1 MKRFNKEVQEVDEA
15 EGKVQLTI
23 FKAGLKSKEFV
34 VAFAKNPPNS
44 MTKMLLKAQKYMN
57 AEDALTMIG
66 MGDMWKERRYVQEDS
81 KGKTRERR
89 DYSSNH
95 DNAKSK
101 NDKTRRMVNFIPL
114 VMPIDKILMQIKDDR
129 PLKWSK
135 PRTLHLIHV
144 IRSSIVISIEI
155 MGTTQMSAET

>member
-1 MKRFNKEVQEVDEA
+1 MDKA
-15 EGKVQLTI
+15 EDKVQLTI
-23 FKAGLKSKEFV
+23 FKASLKSKEFV
-34 VAFAKNPPNS
+34 VAFIKNPLDS

-57 AEDALTMIG
+57 VEDALTAIG
-66 MGDMWKERRYVQEDS
+66 MEDIWKERRYVQEDS
-81 KGKTRERR
+81 KGKKRERR

-114 VMPIDKILMQIKDDR
+114 VMPINKILMQIDDR
-129 PLKWSK
+129 LFKWSK
-135 PRTLHLIHV
+135 PRTLHLVHV